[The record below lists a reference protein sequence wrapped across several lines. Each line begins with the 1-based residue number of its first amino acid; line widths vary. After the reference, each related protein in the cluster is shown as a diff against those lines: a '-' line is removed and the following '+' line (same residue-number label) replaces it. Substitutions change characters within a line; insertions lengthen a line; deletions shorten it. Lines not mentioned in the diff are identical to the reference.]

1 MTEPPSVDGPES
13 LEPVPTGG
21 IRRWITVAVV
31 GLLLVSMVFLAW
43 VSGRGELTIVPASP
57 EPSVV
62 VLATGTPEP
71 SSRATAAAVPAPP
84 SRPPA
89 TGPVSPRLAVVE
101 ADGKLFTMDGAGNG
115 IVRLGDPASTY
126 QFPAWSP
133 DGRRLAAISAGA
145 SGGAI
150 NIFGESAETATP
162 APATVVY
169 ESAAAP
175 PFYVYWSPNGADV
188 AFLTN
193 EPDGIA
199 LRYAPA
205 DGHDAATIVRRGS
218 PMYWAWSGD
227 RRLFVHSGGQGAAGF
242 LGDVGAGD
250 GAGDPIEDASAG
262 FRAPA
267 VSGDGR
273 YRAFAVPGVDGGL
286 SVVAAAG
293 DGSGRRD
300 VPVFGGAAFTFEP
313 TGDSLAFLAA
323 TEAGAPE
330 GFPFGPLRLLD
341 PATGGVRTVL
351 PGGVVAF
358 FWSPDGRTI
367 AAIQAPP
374 PENTVVPVAASPS
387 PAAAGVRVE
396 VVFVDPATGT
406 VRSRQV
412 VRVGQL
418 LVDQVLPFF
427 DQYALSHRFWAPDS
441 GAIVLPIVTGDGADT
456 IAEIRADGG
465 DPRVIAPG
473 VAAFWSP

>member
-1 MTEPPSVDGPES
+1 MAEPPSFDGPES

-43 VSGRGELTIVPASP
+43 VSGRGELTVVPATP
-57 EPSVV
+57 EPSAA
-62 VLATGTPEP
+62 VLATDSPEP
-71 SSRATAAAVPAPP
+71 SSRATELAVPAPS
-84 SRPPA
+84 SRPEA
-89 TGPVSPRLAVVE
+89 GPVGPRLAVVE

-115 IVRLGDPASTY
+115 IVRLGDAASTY

-145 SGGAI
+145 RGGAI
-150 NIFGESAETATP
+150 DVFGDGAATSNP

-169 ESAAAP
+169 ESAASP

-199 LRYAPA
+199 LRDAPA
-205 DGHDAATIVRRGS
+205 DGHDDATIVRRGS

-227 RRLFVHSGGQGAAGF
+227 RRLLVHSGGQGAAGF
-242 LGDVGAGD
+242 LGDVGTVD
-250 GAGDPIEDASAG
+250 GAGDPIEPASAW

-273 YRAFAVPGVDGGL
+273 YRAFAVPGTDGGL
-286 SVVAAAG
+286 SVVAASA
-293 DGSGRRD
+293 DGSGRRE

-313 TGDSLAFLAA
+313 AGDSLAFLAA

-367 AAIQAPP
+367 ASIQAPP
-374 PENTVVPVAASPS
+374 PENTVVPAASSPS
-387 PAAAGVRVE
+387 PGPGGVRVE
-396 VVFVDPATGT
+396 VVFVDPGTGA

-412 VRVGQL
+412 IRVGDL
-418 LVDQVLPFF
+418 FVSQVLPFF

-441 GAIVLPIVTGDGADT
+441 GAIVLPIVTGDGADA
-456 IAEIRADGG
+456 IAEIRVEGG
-465 DPRVIAPG
+465 EPRVITPG